1 MCGKRYGDNMDVNYN
16 TQSALSIPLSNIV
29 ESGKNYI
36 RFSDGTQ
43 ICFSY
48 QLMTYANEV
57 KVGGSVI
64 IPITYAKPFIS
75 YPILMVTTLDGHGD
89 PNELLESC
97 YPRNIYVGAVTTSLT
112 KGCCI
117 LTNNSHMSINQ
128 AGINYIAIGKWK

>member
-1 MCGKRYGDNMDVNYN
+1 MDVNYN

-75 YPILMVTTLDGHGD
+75 YPILMVTTVDGHGD
-89 PNELLESC
+89 PNALLESGQ
-97 YPRNIYVGAVTTSLT
+97 PRKIHAGAVTTSLT

-117 LTNNSHMSINQ
+117 LTNNSLMSINQ
-128 AGINYIAIGKWK
+128 ASINYLAIGKWK